1 MGDPGSVPP
10 REVPPEGWKRLQL
23 YPQGGGDHYNNHRC
37 AGEWI
42 TIELMKRAVRLLV
55 EFIQY
60 EVSEQDLR
68 VDLPRMPTIPKS
80 CFVTSNVTRA

>member
-1 MGDPGSVPP
+1 MFRPERFRRRDGSAFNFI
-10 REVPPEGWKRLQL
+10 PEGEEIITTTT
-23 YPQGGGDHYNNHRC
+23 RC

-55 EFIQY
+55 ESIQY